1 MFTWYHGKTM
11 SIKYTLTDDYIELS
25 KLLKVAG
32 VCDTG
37 GHAKLF
43 ISEGVVSVDDRVET
57 RKKCKIRRGQV
68 VEVDNQKII
77 VE

>member
-1 MFTWYHGKTM
+1 M
-11 SIKYTLTDDYIELS
+11 IKYTLTEDYIELS
-25 KLLKVAG
+25 KLLKIVG

-43 ISEGVVSVDDRVET
+43 VTEGLVSVDGVVET

-68 VEVDNQKII
+68 VQVDSQRI
-77 VE
+77 VIE